1 MLFLSFPLGLPF
13 WKSSLTLPASSPI
26 AIRRS
31 TYIFLTG
38 TPIVLRSLE
47 ATLSVSFIIAI
58 KMCSVPISS
67 DLNLAASLAALSS
80 ICLTLGV
87 YPDGSLT
94 LTTLSGA
101 ISWHTR
107 LIIFSS
113 VISLLRRTED
123 ASPPSA
129 LISPIRRCS
138 EPI

>member
-1 MLFLSFPLGLPF
+1 M
-13 WKSSLTLPASSPI
+13 
-26 AIRRS
+26 
-31 TYIFLTG
+31 TG

-58 KMCSVPISS
+58 KICSVPISS
-67 DLNLAASLAALSS
+67 DLKRAASLAALSS
-80 ICLTLGV
+80 MRLTLGV
-87 YPDGSLT
+87 YPDGSFT

-113 VISLLRRTED
+113 VTSLLRRTDD

-129 LISPIRRCS
+129 LISPIRRCY